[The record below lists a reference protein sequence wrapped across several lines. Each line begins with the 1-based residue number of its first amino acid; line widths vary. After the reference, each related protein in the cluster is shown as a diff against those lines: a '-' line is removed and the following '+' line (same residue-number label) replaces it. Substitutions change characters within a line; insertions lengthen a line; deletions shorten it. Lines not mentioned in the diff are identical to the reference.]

1 MARVIEANPVTRI
14 EGHAKVRIEL
24 DDAGKVVD
32 ATLQVLEFRGFE
44 RFVQGMQVE
53 LMPTLTTR
61 ICGTCPHAHH
71 LAAAKAVDRVF
82 SVTPPRSAVLLR
94 ELLNCGSIIH
104 SHAIHFFA
112 LAGPDLIV
120 PPGAPASERNV
131 LSLLKAEPELVQNAL
146 RLRSL
151 GQRIAEAVGGR
162 GTHPVTCVAGGM
174 ASGISAEER
183 EQIRRLA
190 AEAVTL
196 AQFALK
202 AGKSVLERQPE
213 ALITLPISSHDMGTV
228 RDGALELYDGT
239 IRVGRSDGSVAKE
252 FIAEEYSDVMV
263 EQALPHSYAKQVAFR
278 DPTQGLA
285 FYRVGPLARL
295 NVVDRINTPIAAE
308 ELGQFRQRWGKPC
321 ADVVAGHFARLVEIM
336 HHAEKAVALLEDDSI
351 MDPNVRTPV
360 TATPK
365 RGIAHVEAPRGVL
378 IHDYDVDENGL
389 VRSANFLV
397 ATQHNLSAISAS
409 IKSAAESVV
418 DAGDDEVLSAVE
430 FAIRCY
436 DPCLSCSTHQV
447 GAMPLDVTMA
457 RAGQIVRR
465 VKR

>member
-1 MARVIEANPVTRI
+1 MARTMEVNPVTRI
-14 EGHAKVRIEL
+14 EGHAKVSIEL

-44 RFVQGMQVE
+44 KFVEGMQVE

-82 SVTPPRSAVLLR
+82 SVAPPRAAVLLR

-112 LAGPDLIV
+112 LAGPDLVV
-120 PPGAPASERNV
+120 PRDAPASERNV
-131 LSLLKAEPELVQNAL
+131 LSLLRVEPELVHKAL

-151 GQRIAEAVGGR
+151 GQRLAELVGGR

-174 ASGISAEER
+174 AAGIDAERR
-183 EQIRRLA
+183 EQARRLA

-196 AQFALK
+196 AQFALE
-202 AGKSVLERQPE
+202 AGSSVLERQPE
-213 ALITLPISSHDMGTV
+213 ALIRLPVACHDMGTV
-228 RDGALELYDGT
+228 RDGALDLYDGT
-239 IRVGRSDGSVAKE
+239 LRVCRSDGSVAQE
-252 FIAEEYSDVMV
+252 FLAEEYGDVMV
-263 EQALPHSYAKQVAFR
+263 EQALPRSYAKQVAFR
-278 DPTQGLA
+278 DPTQGVVP
-285 FYRVGPLARL
+285 YRVGPLARL
-295 NVVDRINTPIAAE
+295 NVVDRIDTPIAADA
-308 ELGQFRQRWGKPC
+308 LGRFRERWGKPC
-321 ADVVAGHFARLVEIM
+321 AEAVAGHFARLVEIV
-336 HHAEKAVALLEDDSI
+336 HHAEKAAALLEDDAI
-351 MDPNVRTPV
+351 VDPDVRASVTETPR
-360 TATPK
+360 

-378 IHDYDVDENGL
+378 VHDYDVDENGL
-389 VRSANFLV
+389 VRSANFIV
-397 ATQHNLSAISAS
+397 ATQHNLSAINAS
-409 IKSAAESVV
+409 IRHAAENAC
-418 DAGDDEVLSAVE
+418 DADDEHVLSAVE

-447 GAMPLDVTMA
+447 GAMPLEVTIA
-457 RAGQIVRR
+457 RAGRIVRQ

>member
-14 EGHAKVRIEL
+14 EGHAKVRIEI
-24 DDAGKVVD
+24 DDGGKVVD

-44 RFVQGMQVE
+44 KFVQGMQVE

-82 SVTPPRSAVLLR
+82 SAVPPRSAVLLR
-94 ELLNCGSIIH
+94 ELLNCGSVIH

-120 PPGAPASERNV
+120 PRGAPASERNV
-131 LSLLKAEPELVQNAL
+131 LSLLRAEPELVHKAL

-151 GQRIAEAVGGR
+151 GQRIAELVGGR

-174 ASGISAEER
+174 AAGLDAEGR
-183 EQIRRLA
+183 EQARRLA

-202 AGKSVLERQPE
+202 AGSAVFERQPE
-213 ALITLPISSHDMGTV
+213 ALVTLPTACHDMGTV
-228 RDGALELYDGT
+228 RDGALDLYDGT
-239 IRVGRSDGSVAKE
+239 LRVCRSDGSVAKE
-252 FIAEEYSDVMV
+252 FVAEAYADLMV
-263 EQALPHSYAKQVAFR
+263 EQALPRSYAKQVAFR
-278 DPTQGLA
+278 DPAQGIVS
-285 FYRVGPLARL
+285 YRVGPLARL
-295 NVVDRINTPIAAE
+295 NVVDRIETPIAAD
-308 ELGQFRQRWGKPC
+308 ELGRFRERWGRPC
-321 ADVVAGHFARLVEIM
+321 ADAVAGHFARLVEIA
-336 HHAEKAVALLEDDSI
+336 HHAEKAVALLADDAI
-351 MDPNVRTPV
+351 VGPNVRTPI
-360 TATPK
+360 TATPR

-389 VRSANFLV
+389 VRSANFVV
-397 ATQHNLSAISAS
+397 ATQHNLSAINSS
-409 IKSAAESVV
+409 IRRAAESSL
-418 DAGDDEVLSAVE
+418 DANDEQVLSAVE

-436 DPCLSCSTHQV
+436 DPCLSCSTPQV
-447 GAMPLDVTMA
+447 GAMPLDVTIA
-457 RAGQIVRR
+457 RAGRVVRQVRR
-465 VKR
+465 

>member
-14 EGHAKVRIEL
+14 EGHARVAIEL
-24 DDAGKVVD
+24 DDAGAIVD

-44 RFVQGMQVE
+44 KFVQGMQVE

-94 ELLNCGSIIH
+94 DLLSCGSMIH

-112 LAGPDLIV
+112 LAGPDLVV
-120 PPGAPASERNV
+120 PRGAPASERNV

-146 RLRSL
+146 RLRSV
-151 GQRIAEAVGGR
+151 GQRIAELVGGR

-174 ASGISAEER
+174 ATGLDTERR
-183 EQIRRLA
+183 EQARRLA
-190 AEAVTL
+190 AEAVAL
-196 AQFALK
+196 AEFALK
-202 AGKSVLERQPE
+202 AGRSVLERRPE
-213 ALITLPISSHDMGTV
+213 ALVTLPIACHDMGTV
-228 RDGALELYDGT
+228 RDGALDLYDGT
-239 IRVGRSDGSVAKE
+239 LRVCRSDGSVARE
-252 FIAEEYSDVMV
+252 FAAEEYGDVMV
-263 EQALPHSYAKQVAFR
+263 ERAQPRSYAKHVAFR
-278 DPTQGLA
+278 DPTQGIVP
-285 FYRVGPLARL
+285 YRVGPLARL
-295 NVVDRINTPIAAE
+295 NVVDRIDTPIAAE
-308 ELGQFRQRWGKPC
+308 ELGRFRERWGRPC
-321 ADVVAGHFARLVEIM
+321 ADVVAAHFARLVELV
-336 HHAEKAVALLEDDSI
+336 HHAEKAAALLEDDAI
-351 MDPNVRTPV
+351 MDPNVRTPI

-389 VRSANFLV
+389 VRSANFVV
-397 ATQHNLSAISAS
+397 ATQHNLWAIDSS
-409 IKSAAESVV
+409 IRRAAEGALEGS
-418 DAGDDEVLSAVE
+418 DEQILSAVE
-430 FAIRCY
+430 FAIRCH

-447 GAMPLDVTMA
+447 GAMPLDVSIG
-457 RAGQIVRR
+457 RAGRIVRR